1 GGRLL
6 HVVSRAR
13 FATRG
18 RSSRD
23 GQGLVAVVAVCV
35 VGGLALMIIGYSGYF
50 FGRLI
55 QAAVSRQREYLAD
68 ASAVQFTRHPPGL
81 VGAPRKTGGLSL
93 GAPVKAP
100 AASPFH
106 HAFFGQAFRSF
117 TGLLATHPPLEERS
131 RAIDPRGTSAPLEA
145 TRAPQPSTPVPVAGL
160 SPAMPQPS
168 TPVPVAG
175 LSPAMPQPSVPVP
188 AAGVSP
194 AMPQPSTPVP

>member
-35 VGGLALMIIGYSGYF
+35 VGGLALMIIGYAGYF

-68 ASAVQFTRHPPGL
+68 ASAVQFTRNPSGL
-81 VGAPRKTGGLSL
+81 LGALKKIGGTSL
-93 GAPVKAP
+93 GSKMTHPRSTEV
-100 AASPFH
+100 S
-106 HAFFGQAFRSF
+106 HALFAQGFRSSF
-117 TGLLATHPPLEERS
+117 IGLLATHPPLPDRIRALDPSWDGALEEAPE
-131 RAIDPRGTSAPLEA
+131 RAEALDRLRAEARPRAAARAVSA
-145 TRAPQPSTPVPVAGL
+145 
-160 SPAMPQPS
+160 
-168 TPVPVAG
+168 
-175 LSPAMPQPSVPVP
+175 
-188 AAGVSP
+188 
-194 AMPQPSTPVP
+194 